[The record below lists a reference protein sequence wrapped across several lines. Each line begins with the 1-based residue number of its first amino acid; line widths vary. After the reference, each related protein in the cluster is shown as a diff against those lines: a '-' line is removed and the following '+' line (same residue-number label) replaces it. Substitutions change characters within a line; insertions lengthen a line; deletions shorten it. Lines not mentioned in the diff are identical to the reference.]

1 MQLFY
6 LLPFVV
12 VASHAAALPQPAG
25 LSEQYSSNVDITL
38 ASFFETRSY
47 QHVLNTQEDSA
58 TLMSLERRV
67 DSGGASG
74 GNSGGSGPPSPPL
87 LTPEDVKDII
97 ASFFKDNDFSSAN
110 ISSTIDRVQD
120 GIVGFYKD
128 GEKAK
133 KEIGGTAGAM
143 LKRYLERSI
152 YVIVALIDWME
163 KEAMAILR
171 ATRSVVGATKFRE
184 IFRAFIAARAE
195 SAKLADKKEREVTGA
210 VLNILAKTGTVIENV
225 NTIHT
230 SFGDLFNNRIALFTL
245 LGSPLKDFEA
255 TKVLYGYISNAVTSL
270 TKFLADQQNIHDGII
285 KALEPP
291 PPK

>member
-1 MQLFY
+1 MLQPSPSQRGY
-6 LLPFVV
+6 LK
-12 VASHAAALPQPAG
+12 
-25 LSEQYSSNVDITL
+25 QYSSNADITL
-38 ASFFETRSY
+38 ASGLEARSY
-47 QHVLNTQEDSA
+47 QPVLNSHKDSA

-128 GEKAK
+128 GEKAE

-143 LKRYLERSI
+143 LKRYLE
-152 YVIVALIDWME
+152 
-163 KEAMAILR
+163 
-171 ATRSVVGATKFRE
+171 
-184 IFRAFIAARAE
+184 RAFIAARAE